1 MLLSFF
7 NHIWSIM
14 GIFFLSSEQN
24 YDFDML
30 LRLTGD
36 SKLDLSVNVSVSGC
50 LPYKGLV
57 IFLWYI
63 QPFVQLQLRSASA
76 PCSEAKLSRK
86 WIAG

>member
-1 MLLSFF
+1 
-7 NHIWSIM
+7 M

-36 SKLDLSVNVSVSGC
+36 SKLALSVNVSVSGC

-63 QPFVQLQLRSASA
+63 QPVVSSPLQ
-76 PCSEAKLSRK
+76 
-86 WIAG
+86 WG

>member
-1 MLLSFF
+1 
-7 NHIWSIM
+7 M

-36 SKLDLSVNVSVSGC
+36 SKLALSVNVSVSGC

-63 QPFVQLQLRSASA
+63 QPVVSSPLQ
-76 PCSEAKLSRK
+76 
-86 WIAG
+86 

>member
-1 MLLSFF
+1 
-7 NHIWSIM
+7 M

-30 LRLTGD
+30 LRLTVD
-36 SKLDLSVNVSVSGC
+36 SKLALSVNVSVSGC

-63 QPFVQLQLRSASA
+63 QPVVSSPLQ
-76 PCSEAKLSRK
+76 
-86 WIAG
+86 

>member
-1 MLLSFF
+1 MPFF
-7 NHIWSIM
+7 FKSYLVYY
-14 GIFFLSSEQN
+14 GYFFLSSEQN

-36 SKLDLSVNVSVSGC
+36 SKLASSVNVSVSGC

-63 QPFVQLQLRSASA
+63 QPVVQLQLRSASA